1 MVEVDDKIN
10 QIFVSILIDPSE
22 SLSYVSPI
30 IVENFKLN
38 KVKHNKSWLV
48 QLATGTK
55 RKVVELVK
63 DCMITLDGMETS
75 VDLNIL
81 PLGSYDI
88 IIGVDWI
95 EKHATIVNCKNKTFD
110 CLDELGQNRIIKGI
124 PRVVSVRHIS
134 SLHLKRN
141 AIKGCEI

>member
-1 MVEVDDKIN
+1 M
-10 QIFVSILIDPSE
+10 
-22 SLSYVSPI
+22 
-30 IVENFKLN
+30 IVENCKLN

-63 DCMITLDGMETS
+63 DCMITIDGMETS

-88 IIGVDWI
+88 LIGMDWL
-95 EKHATIVNCKNKTFD
+95 ENHAAVVNCKNKTFD
-110 CLDELGQNRIIKGI
+110 CLDELGHNRTIKGI
-124 PRVVSVRHIS
+124 PRGVSVRQIS
-134 SLHLKRN
+134 SLQLK
-141 AIKGCEI
+141 